1 MEAIKINKLR
11 LIMLAKG
18 LTQKQLGEMADI
30 SAGTV
35 NAVIRRI
42 ENGDIGDRCTK
53 KNIKL
58 IALALELKPA
68 QIIGDVVIVL

>member
-1 MEAIKINKLR
+1 
-11 LIMLAKG
+11 MLAKD
-18 LTQKQLGEMADI
+18 LTQKQLGEMANL

-42 ENGDIGDRCTK
+42 ENGDICDRCTK

-58 IALALELKPA
+58 IALALELKPE
-68 QIIGDVVIVL
+68 QLIGDFAIVL

>member
-1 MEAIKINKLR
+1 
-11 LIMLAKG
+11 MLAKG

-35 NAVIRRI
+35 NAVIHRI
-42 ENGDIGDRCTK
+42 ENGDIDNRCTK

-58 IALALELKPA
+58 IALALDLTPA
-68 QIIGDVVIVL
+68 QIISDAVIVL